1 MDFGNSEV
9 VPDDPDHIRSLP
21 FCLEILPSLV
31 YACCLPKLVE
41 IDLDGEK
48 AQSVIEEFY
57 GGDVK
62 FVSSHLENE
71 IAIHEVE
78 LIKDRI
84 CVSDKL
90 VRLGLAR
97 RLA

>member
-41 IDLDGEK
+41 IDLESEK
-48 AQSVIEEFY
+48 AQSVFEEFNEA
-57 GGDVK
+57 DVK

-78 LIKDRI
+78 LIKDGI
-84 CVSDKL
+84 FVSHEL
-90 VRLGLAR
+90 VKLGLAR
-97 RLA
+97 RLV

>member
-97 RLA
+97 RLV